1 MSSSLTGLPSRGR
14 SKDSE
19 FEYLRQLV
27 ADKSGRTS
35 LVHSK
40 ARDAILRRAN
50 TVPKLIP
57 FINQRTA
64 TLTEVSH
71 AAHLASFLRS
81 ASKATDPG
89 GKATTAYLD
98 VLLMSQENSGV
109 LDTFDGSGSG
119 LDALLYILSLA
130 DTMPGSVTSR
140 ALLALQ
146 LVLNLRVK
154 KSAQWSTVDQERVT
168 SALDVLHSVKKVA
181 ENPDVDA
188 ESEACRKILSIL
200 SGSAASPAGSVVDLM
215 SPPATLTA
223 NDTTEDYRGRVL
235 DTPAGRPSSG
245 TPPPPPPPPPHT
257 PPARIGTVT
266 PPVPSSWSSSAWSS
280 RPPSIQPPPPPP
292 TPPSTDARVDDRH
305 PTGARQRSLSRHD
318 DDEQESN
325 SMDDGDS
332 RRGMGESV
340 ERKRSLSADTSGTS
354 DASPV
359 KKMRSVREYRSQKRS
374 GNDRSSLLKSYHHT
388 QEYRN
393 FEKFLKDEVYRLTQL
408 HIRRSNP
415 EMCDHEED
423 EAPEWRRVAKAIS
436 QTLMEKELRLD
447 STVRFN
453 LSSDGLK
460 DSAMKRIKGYCTN
473 YLNRKFPV
481 SR

>member
-1 MSSSLTGLPSRGR
+1 
-14 SKDSE
+14 
-19 FEYLRQLV
+19 
-27 ADKSGRTS
+27 
-35 LVHSK
+35 
-40 ARDAILRRAN
+40 
-50 TVPKLIP
+50 
-57 FINQRTA
+57 
-64 TLTEVSH
+64 
-71 AAHLASFLRS
+71 
-81 ASKATDPG
+81 
-89 GKATTAYLD
+89 
-98 VLLMSQENSGV
+98 
-109 LDTFDGSGSG
+109 
-119 LDALLYILSLA
+119 
-130 DTMPGSVTSR
+130 
-140 ALLALQ
+140 
-146 LVLNLRVK
+146 
-154 KSAQWSTVDQERVT
+154 
-168 SALDVLHSVKKVA
+168 
-181 ENPDVDA
+181 
-188 ESEACRKILSIL
+188 
-200 SGSAASPAGSVVDLM
+200 
-215 SPPATLTA
+215 
-223 NDTTEDYRGRVL
+223 L

-257 PPARIGTVT
+257 PPARIGAVT

-292 TPPSTDARVDDRH
+292 TPPSSDARVDDRH
-305 PTGARQRSLSRHD
+305 STGARQRSLSRHD
-318 DDEQESN
+318 DDDDDEQESN
-325 SMDDGDS
+325 SRDDGDS

-340 ERKRSLSADTSGTS
+340 AKKRSLSADTSGTS

-415 EMCDHEED
+415 EMCDHDED

-473 YLNRKFPV
+473 YLNRKFPLP
-481 SR
+481 R